1 MKRITNRPLN
11 TQRLKTPVVGTA
23 KIHWLIDLIQLSY
36 VNISMNNSAEE
47 NNPEV
52 FPGNKTGGIHCR
64 KSLILPKKQTNKQTK
79 KHNITQLKTKQNKNL
94 QSQKIRSSFEAG
106 GSGVC
111 FQLQTEESFKQ
122 RSRVERFGSQPQTLK
137 TCRRKFDAHWI
148 LSSFIFTDYLLKVS
162 SIMRCWMVNTNLDL
176 SVTF

>member
-1 MKRITNRPLN
+1 MLTLGVKRTTNRLLN
-11 TQRLKTPVVGTA
+11 TLRLKTPVVGTA

-64 KSLILPKKQTNKQTK
+64 KSLISPKNKQTNKK
-79 KHNITQLKTKQNKNL
+79 NHNITQLKTKQNKNL

-106 GSGVC
+106 G
-111 FQLQTEESFKQ
+111 
-122 RSRVERFGSQPQTLK
+122 
-137 TCRRKFDAHWI
+137 
-148 LSSFIFTDYLLKVS
+148 
-162 SIMRCWMVNTNLDL
+162 
-176 SVTF
+176 

>member
-11 TQRLKTPVVGTA
+11 TRRLKTPVVGTA

-64 KSLILPKKQTNKQTK
+64 KSLISPKKQTNKQTK
-79 KHNITQLKTKQNKNL
+79 KKPQHNTTQNKTKQKLAITKNTFIVRGRRL
-94 QSQKIRSSFEAG
+94 RGLFPIAN
-106 GSGVC
+106 
-111 FQLQTEESFKQ
+111 
-122 RSRVERFGSQPQTLK
+122 
-137 TCRRKFDAHWI
+137 RRK
-148 LSSFIFTDYLLKVS
+148 L
-162 SIMRCWMVNTNLDL
+162 
-176 SVTF
+176 

>member
-1 MKRITNRPLN
+1 MKRTTNRPLN
-11 TQRLKTPVVGTA
+11 TQRLKTPFVGTA

-64 KSLILPKKQTNKQTK
+64 KSLILSKKQTNKQTK

-106 GSGVC
+106 G
-111 FQLQTEESFKQ
+111 
-122 RSRVERFGSQPQTLK
+122 
-137 TCRRKFDAHWI
+137 
-148 LSSFIFTDYLLKVS
+148 
-162 SIMRCWMVNTNLDL
+162 
-176 SVTF
+176 

>member
-11 TQRLKTPVVGTA
+11 TQRLKTTVVGTA

-64 KSLILPKKQTNKQTK
+64 KSLIFTQKTNKQTNKQ
-79 KHNITQLKTKQNKNL
+79 KN
-94 QSQKIRSSFEAG
+94 
-106 GSGVC
+106 
-111 FQLQTEESFKQ
+111 T
-122 RSRVERFGSQPQTLK
+122 T
-137 TCRRKFDAHWI
+137 
-148 LSSFIFTDYLLKVS
+148 
-162 SIMRCWMVNTNLDL
+162 
-176 SVTF
+176 

>member
-1 MKRITNRPLN
+1 M
-11 TQRLKTPVVGTA
+11 
-23 KIHWLIDLIQLSY
+23 DLIQLSY

-106 GSGVC
+106 G
-111 FQLQTEESFKQ
+111 
-122 RSRVERFGSQPQTLK
+122 
-137 TCRRKFDAHWI
+137 
-148 LSSFIFTDYLLKVS
+148 
-162 SIMRCWMVNTNLDL
+162 
-176 SVTF
+176 